1 MPVAVLVVG
10 CFFVW
15 PFDAA
20 MPSAV
25 KGHPRSSDHAGS
37 VLYPPAC
44 PLCLICYGQHPLYI
58 RVGIWWPVLMRKV
71 PLNNYKQMFRES
83 GLERSVPFRRPGLRQ
98 ASDNWIF
105 SRTRGKLRSANP
117 QVQTQR
123 AGAPIFDVIVEVERG
138 EVCTWSIVRNVDLA
152 VDAILDGKPY

>member
-58 RVGIWWPVLMRKV
+58 RVGIWWPVLMTINKNPGWSV
-71 PLNNYKQMFRES
+71 LFRFE
-83 GLERSVPFRRPGLRQ
+83 GP
-98 ASDNWIF
+98 ASDKQATTGYFHEPGGNYDPRTHR
-105 SRTRGKLRSANP
+105 SRP
-117 QVQTQR
+117 
-123 AGAPIFDVIVEVERG
+123 
-138 EVCTWSIVRNVDLA
+138 NVPVHRYLT
-152 VDAILDGKPY
+152 LSWR